1 MDPSDLENL
10 SEEDIK
16 LLMEL
21 GIIPEQMGQL
31 DKQMGIAEGLRNTP
45 NPEMRYAG
53 RVNVAANPLEF
64 IGKGLREY
72 AGIRDMKNIQKQK
85 DDLIRQQSEARNR
98 YVQAYLNPKGRMPAS
113 AANPIQ
119 NLPMDFSNLKPYS
132 F

>member
-10 SEEDIK
+10 SEEDIR

-21 GIIPEQMGQL
+21 GVIPEQMNQL
-31 DKQMGIAEGLRNTP
+31 EKQFSIAEGLRNTP

-53 RVNVAANPLEF
+53 RVGVAANPMEF